1 MQTVLTGKENMES
14 SQCMEFLYHE
24 SIFYSYGPDPLI
36 YLINIYFESIL
47 GQRLWKNR
55 ESYREQHVVFSLE
68 ELQSSGR
75 REDKKTRD
83 VQTVVLVRMW
93 GKTRPMAQEG
103 LRISLGGSE
112 VTS

>member
-1 MQTVLTGKENMES
+1 MPVLTGKENMES
-14 SQCMEFLYHE
+14 SQCMGFLYHE

-47 GQRLWKNR
+47 GQRLWKNQ
-55 ESYREQHVVFSLE
+55 ESHRKQHVVFSLE